1 LAIVSF
7 YNFYKNTALVVG
19 SLYYTIY
26 CAFTGNSIHERW
38 VISFY
43 NTFYT
48 CFPIVFL
55 GVFDQDLPEKRVE
68 EFPELYQQGRDGSF
82 YSFWKFIR
90 ASLNAAYHG
99 AICFFL
105 PIYLLQT
112 YEVSERLTI
121 GITIFTCVVITINLK
136 LILDHGRLTILSLLS
151 YPAGLLCWV
160 IFVFVYCNMQRIFD
174 LEDWRGGLE
183 GYKILFEPIF
193 YLIVLVTVVIALLKD
208 ISFKALEKLL
218 FIKSLYYR
226 SMDKRESEQVLRAEF
241 PRKIIDPKLKKK
253 SKVEKALEG
262 TKEKLLKERKKY
274 LGFAFTFNSTAEKVI
289 KEHYQ
294 RESSKSKIPKDSE
307 M

>member
-1 LAIVSF
+1 
-7 YNFYKNTALVVG
+7 
-19 SLYYTIY
+19 
-26 CAFTGNSIHERW
+26 
-38 VISFY
+38 
-43 NTFYT
+43 
-48 CFPIVFL
+48 
-55 GVFDQDLPEKRVE
+55 
-68 EFPELYQQGRDGSF
+68 
-82 YSFWKFIR
+82 
-90 ASLNAAYHG
+90 
-99 AICFFL
+99 
-105 PIYLLQT
+105 
-112 YEVSERLTI
+112 
-121 GITIFTCVVITINLK
+121 
-136 LILDHGRLTILSLLS
+136 
-151 YPAGLLCWV
+151 
-160 IFVFVYCNMQRIFD
+160 
-174 LEDWRGGLE
+174 
-183 GYKILFEPIF
+183 
-193 YLIVLVTVVIALLKD
+193 VIALLKD